1 MTTTTTY
8 DLRSLAD
15 DHLAAARQAA
25 HGRSAELLI
34 REDPLRQSVIALTE
48 GNTLEEHNAPACATL
63 QVLSGRV
70 RLTAV
75 SGDVMLGTGQI
86 RAIPQERHGL
96 TALTDAVVL
105 LTAVMA

>member
-1 MTTTTTY
+1 MTTTY
-8 DLRSLAD
+8 DLTSLAD
-15 DHLAAARQAA
+15 EHLSAAHDAA

-48 GNTLEEHNAPACATL
+48 GSALEEHNAPPAATL
-63 QVLSGRV
+63 QVLRGRV

-75 SGDVMLGTGQI
+75 SGDVTLAQGEI

-105 LTAVMA
+105 LTAVTA